1 MNLFADNLDQ
11 NSFPSFAIELV
22 IENVF
27 PWAEVEL
34 AVGDGDDDFS
44 AHDLSFVVGVG
55 VVFSG
60 AVVEVAPLVRVAAGV
75 EGDQFFE
82 PAFVVGVQAGFVVV
96 DEDAGG
102 DVHCINKYDA
112 LVNSTLGHEFLY
124 FSMNRNNPTT
134 IGDFHPEFFRHRFH
148 CGRLSKLISSELD
161 RSARLSGVLAYRT
174 VW

>member
-1 MNLFADNLDQ
+1 MTSELLPNHLHQ
-11 NSFPSFAIELV
+11 YPFPSFPIELV
-22 IENVF
+22 IKNVF

-102 DVHCINKYDA
+102 DVHG
-112 LVNSTLGHEFLY
+112 VPQT
-124 FSMNRNNPTT
+124 
-134 IGDFHPEFFRHRFH
+134 RF
-148 CGRLSKLISSELD
+148 GYS
-161 RSARLSGVLAYRT
+161 
-174 VW
+174 